1 MNTKSDDIA
10 ESAIKGIFWI
20 GSGQVIKQVV
30 GILTYVMLVRLLTSD
45 DFGVMSM
52 ALVFVGFSM
61 LFVEFG
67 IGTAIVH
74 RQDISDTALSSAF
87 WINLG
92 AATSL
97 ATILAATSPLIAW
110 LYHKPELTPFL
121 IALAFTLLLA
131 GLQVIPKALLQ
142 RKLHFYP
149 IARAEALAS
158 TVAAACTVIL
168 AWRGFGVWSLVAQ
181 PLVGNTMLLIMYSLG
196 ASWMPRL
203 VFNWAEVKSYIH
215 YSSDVF
221 ATNVLDY
228 LNRNADDFIIGK
240 FLGSSPLGY
249 YALSYQIMLYPLQ
262 QVSVIIVRVLFPSLS
277 QLQNDIPRFRNMYL
291 KAITTISLITFPM
304 MLGLLSLA
312 EEFIVVVFGPDW
324 IEMLDVLR
332 IFCILGMSQSVA
344 TTLGTIYLS
353 TGNTRLMF
361 KLNMASTPF
370 FIIGFLLGL
379 PWGIAGVATSC
390 TVVSIATYLVS
401 IFIAFRIVDMPVS
414 DFFRVLT
421 RTFFV
426 SAGMAAIVT
435 IAKTTWINTAIE
447 SPILRLSTGVML
459 GIALYIVLSLLFN
472 RQQIMDIVNKLLSV
486 ARKKKN

>member
-1 MNTKSDDIA
+1 MNKKSDNIA

-20 GSGQVIKQVV
+20 GSGQVIKQIV
-30 GILTYVMLVRLLTSD
+30 GILTYVLLVRLLTSD

-52 ALVFVGFSM
+52 VMVFVGFSM

-74 RQDISDTALSSAF
+74 RQDLSEIALCSAF

-92 AATSL
+92 AATVL
-97 ATILAATSPLIAW
+97 ALLLAAASPIIAW
-110 LYHKPELTPFL
+110 VYHKPELSPFL
-121 IALAFTLLLA
+121 VALSLTLLLS

-149 IARAEALAS
+149 IARAEVIAS
-158 TVAAACTVIL
+158 TTAASCTIFL
-168 AWRGFGVWSLVAQ
+168 AWQGFGVWSLVAQ
-181 PLVGNTMLLIMYSLG
+181 PLVGNAMLLVMYGIG
-196 ASWMPRL
+196 ASWFPRF
-203 VFNWAEVKSYIH
+203 VFNWPEVKSYIH

-240 FLGSSPLGY
+240 FIGSSQLGY

-262 QVSVIIVRVLFPSLS
+262 QVSFIIVRVLFPSLS

-291 KAITTISLITFPM
+291 KAIATISLITFPM
-304 MLGLLSLA
+304 MFGLFSLA
-312 EEFIVVVFGPDW
+312 EDFITVVFGKDW
-324 IEMLDVLR
+324 LDMLDVLR
-332 IFCILGMSQSVA
+332 IFCVLGMSQSVA

-361 KLNMASTPF
+361 KLNMVSTPI
-370 FIIGFLLGL
+370 FIVGFLAGV

-390 TVVSIATYLVS
+390 TVISMVMYTVS
-401 IFIAFRIVDMPVS
+401 IFIAFRIVGMPVL
-414 DFFRVLT
+414 DFFRVLS
-421 RTFFV
+421 RPFFISLAMAIAV
-426 SAGMAAIVT
+426 ALCEKFFISAYTDVPA
-435 IAKTTWINTAIE
+435 W
-447 SPILRLSTGVML
+447 RLSS
-459 GIALYIVLSLLFN
+459 GIVIGALLYIVLSLLFN
-472 RQQIMDIVNKLLSV
+472 RAQVLDIATKLLSV
-486 ARKKKN
+486 LRRQ